1 MEDELERLR
10 ERVSVLEAQLAK
22 QQLQQQDRAA
32 TFEIANQLNN
42 EEIRRFGRQLI
53 LPEFGPAAQL
63 KLRNSSILVVG
74 AGGLGAPAILYLGA
88 GGVGKLGIVDHDV
101 VDISNLHRQVIHK
114 ERTQGMNK
122 AVSAMLAV
130 HEIHPH
136 CHVTPYP
143 ILLDSSNA
151 LSIIKQ
157 YDVVLDATDNVATR
171 YLLNDACVLAG
182 KPLVSGSALRMD
194 GQLTVYN
201 HNGGPCYRCLHPVP
215 PPPETVT
222 NCSDGGVLGVI
233 PGVIGVLQ
241 ALEAIKIASG
251 LTQNESSHG
260 LLVFNGCFSPMFRS
274 IKLRGKKKE
283 CLVCGDNPTIT
294 ELIDYVEFCG
304 AGATDKASLYV
315 LKPEERINVQQY
327 KQVLES
333 NERHLLLDVRS
344 PVQFKI
350 CNLANS
356 VSIPLDKLESQ
367 LAGIKEQIEKQKAK
381 NGNCAFYVV
390 CRLGNDSQLAVRMLQ
405 KNGIANARDIAG
417 GLYKWATDIDTTF
430 PIY

>member
-1 MEDELERLR
+1 MEEELKQLRQRVAELE
-10 ERVSVLEAQLAK
+10 VKLEEEQQKKSDQLFEK
-22 QQLQQQDRAA
+22 Q
-32 TFEIANQLNN
+32 NQLNN

-53 LPEFGPAAQL
+53 LPEFGPEGQL

-88 GGVGKLGIVDHDV
+88 GGIGKLGIVDHDD

-130 HEIHPH
+130 HEIHPQ

-151 LSIIKQ
+151 LSLIKQ

-201 HNGGPCYRCLHPVP
+201 HNGGPCYRCIHPVP

-233 PGVIGVLQ
+233 PGVIGILQ
-241 ALEAIKIASG
+241 ALEAIKIVAG
-251 LTQNESSHG
+251 LTENQTSHSF
-260 LLVFNGCFSPMFRS
+260 LIFNGCYSPMFRS
-274 IKLRGKKKE
+274 IKLRGKKE
-283 CLVCGDNPTIT
+283 NCLVCGENPTIT

-304 AGATDKASLYV
+304 SGATDKEASLFV

-327 KQVLES
+327 KKVVENKES
-333 NERHLLLDVRS
+333 HLLLDVRS

-350 CNLANS
+350 CSLPNS
-356 VSIPLDKLESQ
+356 ISIPLDKLESQ
-367 LAGIKEQIEKQKAK
+367 LPGLREQIEKQKAE
-381 NGNCAFYVV
+381 NVYVV
-390 CRLGNDSQLAVRMLQ
+390 CRLGNDSQLAVQMLQ
-405 KNGIANARDIAG
+405 KYGIMNVQDITG
-417 GLYKWATDIDTTF
+417 GLYKWATDIDTSF

>member
-1 MEDELERLR
+1 MEDELARLR
-10 ERVSVLEAQLAK
+10 QRVSELEAQLAEQHEDRPLEK
-22 QQLQQQDRAA
+22 QDR
-32 TFEIANQLNN
+32 LNN
-42 EEIRRFGRQLI
+42 DEIRRFGRQLI
-53 LPEFGPAAQL
+53 LPEFGPTGKHTFSAR
-63 KLRNSSILVVG
+63 KSYSILVVG

-88 GGVGKLGIVDHDV
+88 GGVGRLGIVDHDE
-101 VDISNLHRQVIHK
+101 VDISNLHRQVIHR
-114 ERTQGMNK
+114 ERTKGMNK

-130 HEIHPH
+130 HEIHPQ
-136 CHVTPYP
+136 CNVTPYP

-251 LTQNESSHG
+251 LSDSETSHAF
-260 LLVFNGCFSPMFRS
+260 LIFNGCYTPMFRS
-274 IKLRGKKKE
+274 IKLRSKKKD
-283 CLVCGDNPTIT
+283 CIVCGDDPKIT

-304 AGATDKASLYV
+304 AGATDKEASLSV
-315 LKPEERINVQQY
+315 LKSNERINVQEY
-327 KQVLES
+327 RNVLE
-333 NERHLLLDVRS
+333 NGERHLLLDVRTA
-344 PVQFKI
+344 VQFKI
-350 CNLANS
+350 CSLPNS
-356 VSIPLDKLESQ
+356 VSIPLDRLESR
-367 LAGIKEQIEKQKAK
+367 LPGIKAQIEKEQIE
-381 NGNCAFYVV
+381 NVYVV
-390 CRLGNDSQLAVRMLQ
+390 CRLGNDSQLAVRILQ
-405 KNGIANARDIAG
+405 KNGIANARDITG
-417 GLYKWATDIDTTF
+417 GLYKWATDIDATF

>member
-1 MEDELERLR
+1 MEDELKQLR
-10 ERVSVLEAQLAK
+10 QRVAELEAQLD
-22 QQLQQQDRAA
+22 QQQ
-32 TFEIANQLNN
+32 EANNVPLKKVDQLNN

-53 LPEFGPAAQL
+53 LPEFGPEAQL

-74 AGGLGAPAILYLGA
+74 AGGLGAPAILYLGS
-88 GGVGKLGIVDHDV
+88 GGVGRLGIVDHDE
-101 VDISNLHRQVIHK
+101 VDISNLHRQVIHREK
-114 ERTQGMNK
+114 TKGMNK

-130 HEIHPH
+130 HEIHPQ
-136 CHVTPYP
+136 CQVTPYP
-143 ILLDSSNA
+143 ILLDSTNA

-157 YDVVLDATDNVATR
+157 YDIVLDATDNVATR

-201 HNGGPCYRCLHPVP
+201 HNGGPCYRCIHPVP

-251 LTQNESSHG
+251 LTENQTSHG
-260 LLVFNGCFSPMFRS
+260 FLIFNGCYSPMFRS

-283 CLVCGDNPTIT
+283 CLVCGENPKIT

-304 AGATDKASLYV
+304 AGATDKEASLFV
-315 LKPEERINVQQY
+315 LKPEERIRVQEY
-327 KQVLES
+327 KNVLE
-333 NERHLLLDVRS
+333 NEENHLLLDVRS
-344 PVQFKI
+344 PVQYRI
-350 CNLANS
+350 CSLPNS
-356 VSIPLDKLESQ
+356 ISIPLDKLESQ
-367 LAGIKEQIEKQKAK
+367 LPGLKEKIEKQNAE
-381 NGNCAFYVV
+381 NVYVV
-390 CRLGNDSQLAVRMLQ
+390 CRLGNDSQLAVQMLQ
-405 KNGIANARDIAG
+405 KNGIMNVRDIAG
-417 GLYKWATDIDTTF
+417 GLYKWATDIDTSF